1 MKLEVAFAN
10 KAQREFYYSVARNQ
24 CFSGGFNNGKTYAG
38 CLKAFTLLSTFPN
51 YRMAIARQ
59 VRADLMKTTYQT
71 FFKIC
76 PFELIERNNEQEGL
90 TVFKNK
96 STIYWMHLDKV
107 DESSL
112 RGLEI
117 NSVLVDQAEETEEKV
132 YDVLDARVGRW
143 DNAEI
148 PKFLL
153 KGHPNWPKNDR
164 TGKPIAP
171 SYLML
176 LCNPDTQ
183 YHYIYRKYHPASL
196 ERRSKY
202 FFVEGQWDASLGS
215 TESYVSALEK
225 GGEYVEKYVKGQW
238 GISNAQIHKLSIA
251 SLLDYSPELLN
262 YILKKGNLFRA
273 FDHGDTSPTCCLWV
287 CALNGVHIV
296 YREYYVPNQVIS
308 RHRSAIAE
316 LSENEQYSNNWADP
330 QIFKKTAQKAGD
342 LRQSVR
348 YSVAEEYYSK
358 DFDEPPIYWQPADNN
373 EFATRNRINELLNGS
388 YTHVPGTFSELI
400 GGVTP
405 GILFVKRSENY
416 PQGCYHTINELQS
429 QRRKL
434 LGYIDGTAQ
443 YSDDREESIAD
454 HAYDCLRYYTAMH
467 VNSNREV
474 SRSPKQ
480 NTFKYFQMIAKRRRN
495 VLLAGSVGEH
505 A

>member
-1 MKLEVAFAN
+1 MDIQVKFAN
-10 KAQREFYYSVARNQ
+10 AEQRGFYYSTARNQ

-59 VRADLMKTTYQT
+59 VRADLMRTTYQT

-76 PFELIERNNEQEGL
+76 PRELIETNNQQEGITIL
-90 TVFKNK
+90 KNR

-132 YDVLDARVGRW
+132 YDVLDARIGRW

-148 PKFLL
+148 PDVLL
-153 KGHPNWPKNDR
+153 KRYPNWPRNDR
-164 TGKPIAP
+164 TGKAIAP

-183 YHYIYRKYHPASL
+183 YHYIYRKYHPDSL
-196 ERRSKY
+196 ERRKNY
-202 FFVEGQWDASLGS
+202 FYVEGQWDSSLGS
-215 TESYVSALEK
+215 SESYISALEK
-225 GGEYVEKYVKGQW
+225 GGEYVEKYVRGIW
-238 GISNAQIHKLSIA
+238 GISNAQIHRIRPD
-251 SLLDYSPELLN
+251 SLLEPNPDLIS
-262 YILKKGNLFRA
+262 YILKKGNLFRVL
-273 FDHGDTSPTCCLWV
+273 DHGDTSPTACLWIA
-287 CALNGVHIV
+287 ALDGVHIF

-308 RHRSAIAE
+308 YHRKAINE
-316 LSENEQYSNNWADP
+316 LSENEEYSANWADP

-342 LRQSVR
+342 LQQSVR
-348 YSVAEEYYSK
+348 YSVSEEYYTK
-358 DFDEPPIYWQPADNN
+358 EYDAPPIYWQPADNN
-373 EFATRNRINELLNGS
+373 EFATRNRINELLGGS
-388 YTHVPGTFSELI
+388 FPHNPGPLSEYI
-400 GGVTP
+400 GGITP
-405 GILFVKRSENY
+405 GLLFIKKSASY
-416 PQGCYHTINELQS
+416 PNGCFHAINELQS

-454 HAYDCLRYYTAMH
+454 HAYDDIRYYTAMH
-467 VNSNREV
+467 TNSKREV
-474 SRSPKQ
+474 RRTPKE
-480 NTFKYFQMIAKRRRN
+480 NTFKYFQMIAKRKKN
-495 VLLAGSVGEH
+495 LLVPGSI
-505 A
+505 